1 MGKSLAKSGTT
12 AGEQSVTT
20 GNALLVYP
28 EFPGNSYWNFRQMH
42 RMLLP
47 LNRYGYPKAM
57 MPPLGLLCIIGPIR
71 KRYGEGNIRLVDM
84 NVQPLER
91 KDLEWADDV
100 FISGMLAQ
108 SESYGWVAGQAK
120 ALGKR
125 TIGGGPCVSA
135 GSPHLDHIFLNES
148 EHTLGPF
155 LDGLLKGS
163 AGKIQEGPLPAP
175 EDFFRPDYSA
185 VNLADY
191 ATIPIQFS
199 RGCPHDCEFCDI
211 TIRYGR
217 KMRTRSSGDFLADLQ
232 QLFEEGWRGQVFI
245 IDDNFVG
252 KPEAALALLRE
263 LEAWQV
269 KRGFPFEFFTQATV
283 LLAEERYE
291 ELLKAFAP
299 AGFSMIFLGIETPNE
314 ESLRE
319 TSKLHNLR
327 PGKDLAG
334 KINRIREIGGMLI
347 LGGFVIGFDSDTPD
361 IFDRHIRFINE
372 IRIPTP
378 MIALL
383 SPLPET
389 KLEARLKKE
398 GRLFS
403 GSSGAVASGLEVSF
417 KPKNFSRSELVAGY
431 KKVLREVYLDM
442 DSYYSRCLD
451 SLKDVSRPHLIF
463 KADELLGMFRL
474 LYHEGFAGRHR
485 GPFWKYVAAL
495 LMRHPLKVPYGMRWA
510 AYGLHYRIL
519 TDKLVSQEGEVA
531 LEERECQ
538 LTP

>member
-1 MGKSLAKSGTT
+1 
-12 AGEQSVTT
+12 VTERK
-20 GNALLVYP
+20 ALLVYP
-28 EFPGNSYWNFRQMH
+28 EFPGNSYWNFKEMH
-42 RMLLP
+42 GMLLP
-47 LNRYGYPKAM
+47 PNRYGYPKAM

-71 KRYGEGNIRLVDM
+71 RRYGEGRVRLVDM

-91 KDLEWADDV
+91 EDLEWADDV
-100 FISGMLAQ
+100 YISGMLAQ
-108 SESYGWVAGQAK
+108 SESYGRVAGQAK

-125 TIGGGPCVSA
+125 TIGGGPCVSSA
-135 GSPHLDHIFLNES
+135 TPHLDHIFLNES

-155 LDGLLKGS
+155 LESLFDGS
-163 AGKIQEGPLPAP
+163 AGKIQQGPLPAP
-175 EDFFRPDYSA
+175 KDFFRPDYSA
-185 VNLADY
+185 VNLTHY

-211 TIRYGR
+211 TVRYGR
-217 KMRTRSSGDFLADLQ
+217 TMRTRSSGDFLEDLQ
-232 QLFEEGWRGQVFI
+232 QLYEQGWRGQVFI
-245 IDDNFVG
+245 VDDNFVG
-252 KPEAALALLRE
+252 KPKAALALLRE

-283 LLAEERYE
+283 LLAEERHE

-327 PGKDLAG
+327 PGRDLAG
-334 KINRIREIGGMLI
+334 KIHRIREIGGMLI
-347 LGGFVIGFDSDTPD
+347 LGGFVIGFDGDTPD
-361 IFDRHIRFINE
+361 IFDKQVRFINV

-389 KLEARLKKE
+389 RLEARLRKE
-398 GRLFS
+398 KRLMT
-403 GSSGAVASGLEVSF
+403 GASGAVASGMEVSF
-417 KPKNFSRSELVAGY
+417 RPKNFSRSELVAGY
-431 KKVLREVYLDM
+431 KRVLKDVYLDL

-463 KADELLGMFRL
+463 KADEFLGMFKL
-474 LYHEGFAGRHR
+474 LYYEGITGRHR
-485 GPFWKYVAAL
+485 GAFWKYVLAML
-495 LMRHPLKVPYGMRWA
+495 TRHPLKLSYGMRWA

-519 TDKLVSQEGEVA
+519 TERLISEEV
-531 LEERECQ
+531 EDG
-538 LTP
+538 